1 MCNQGVTVE
10 LASIEVRTGSVKES
24 ARVADKPRPQLLVYD
39 SRSWASIIN
48 TSGMLLVRVID
59 DHFFLTRNIY

>member
-10 LASIEVRTGSVKES
+10 LASIEVRTGSVNES

-59 DHFFLTRNIY
+59 DHFF